1 MLLCLLLSQCPAQ
14 IIQEFLLQ
22 ILCHVSA
29 LTALSHCGLHY
40 ECLIPYRTYLLTSSQ
55 KQDTCLKNIFC
66 SLQHAATAAA
76 KHGLFQSEQKSSWCG
91 FLLEEK
97 WSYPKIYNDQQRE
110 LCVGEEHERL
120 VAGKRIA
127 LVRDVFFKESTQ
139 ERSLLA
145 QTTKEEQI
153 LEPFFAGHIAR
164 LIVCAD
170 SLGFV
175 AQEPLT
181 WTSGSDWSLS
191 LFYQGICLS
200 QAACPVQ
207 RLYLDLKLTQSSIP
221 CTSLPQTLANETSSA
236 TPQHKIQ

>member
-14 IIQEFLLQ
+14 IIQEFFLQ

-97 WSYPKIYNDQQRE
+97 WSYPQIYNDQQRE

-120 VAGKRIA
+120 AAGKRIA
-127 LVRDVFFKESTQ
+127 LVRDVFFKGVNPREIS
-139 ERSLLA
+139 
-145 QTTKEEQI
+145 
-153 LEPFFAGHIAR
+153 AGTDYKRRANTGTFLCWAHCPPHR
-164 LIVCAD
+164 VC
-170 SLGFV
+170 
-175 AQEPLT
+175 
-181 WTSGSDWSLS
+181 
-191 LFYQGICLS
+191 
-200 QAACPVQ
+200 
-207 RLYLDLKLTQSSIP
+207 
-221 CTSLPQTLANETSSA
+221 
-236 TPQHKIQ
+236 